1 MPRKILSAQR
11 WQSKLHQESSF
22 AVKQC
27 KADFADV
34 LNRSQ
39 SIQIYSSELHSAA
52 NLCERFVLGKQLGN
66 IQEIAEK
73 ALKLRASTVFLYC
86 NILYLLTAD
95 VIESRLQV
103 GTFGCDMF
111 HDI

>member
-27 KADFADV
+27 NTDFADV

-73 ALKLRASTVFLYC
+73 ALKLRASTVFLFC